1 VATTSSTSIRASASA
16 TTALR
21 RLAYQLS
28 AELGRRV
35 PLGEALEAAV
45 TVAARNIPATI
56 GALPTRED
64 TP

>member
-1 VATTSSTSIRASASA
+1 MATESTSIRASASA

-21 RLAYQLS
+21 TLAFRLS

-45 TVAARNIPATI
+45 TIASRDLTATVAA
-56 GALPTRED
+56 LPGEQHQES
-64 TP
+64 